1 MPHRL
6 LVTLLLAFAL
16 TSVSGAA
23 AEEEFERIVG
33 VGAHGAWSAISLN
46 PTGPHSDLALL
57 RGRPVAAPTGGYVRM
72 YPIIGGLPAVPGR
85 YYVSSHVLCFD
96 RQGPVSSCSR
106 LGEAGTKLLSP
117 FARLPLRQLPPTA
130 PVGVRYRSRLLR
142 YANGNIFAALELAF
156 ERAPI
161 AASST
166 RPRNSIRLGV
176 TWRGPK
182 ATALPR
188 TLLFAPSGVYASHRL
203 FPLQR
208 APWCYLAEN
217 LPGASPSLIDAANRL
232 CR

>member
-1 MPHRL
+1 MPCRI

-16 TSVSGAA
+16 IFVSGATA
-23 AEEEFERIVG
+23 GGEFERLVG
-33 VGAHGAWSAISLN
+33 VGAHGAWYAIPLS
-46 PTGPHSDLALL
+46 PTGPRSDLALL
-57 RGRPVAAPTGGYVRM
+57 RGRPAATPSGGYIRM
-72 YPIIGGLPAVPGR
+72 YPFIGGLPAVPGR
-85 YYVSSHVLCFD
+85 YYVSSHVLCLD
-96 RQGPVSSCSR
+96 RQGPVFNCSR
-106 LGEAGTKLLSP
+106 LGEAATRLLSP

-156 ERAPI
+156 ERASVP
-161 AASST
+161 SSR

-182 ATALPR
+182 ATALPG
-188 TLLFAPSGVYASHRL
+188 TLLFAPSGVYASRRL

-208 APWCYLAEN
+208 ASWCYLADN
-217 LPGASPSLIDAANRL
+217 LPGASASLIEATNRL